1 MALILET
8 EHVQLPNYFKG
19 ITETEKQLD
28 PTNIKILTAMWK
40 HGPRNLLEISR
51 RTRLPFTSVYHRVA
65 KLEGKT
71 GRVAYVM
78 PETSQL
84 GLVRVVVLAAAT
96 PGCEETVEKA
106 LQIPN
111 LWRFINPSEGNYTT
125 ISAHAV
131 PVKYLKQFNGYLRN
145 LVETG
150 LITRFKVIYT
160 SDSRSNFPNFEY
172 YDPRSKRWSFTWTR
186 WLEGVKKQTV
196 DETIGDP
203 EDYRMVVDA
212 KDLLIVK
219 ELEKNAR
226 KPLADISPMLRMS
239 VTAVKYRYDKLVNS
253 GVTEEYALDVHA
265 FPVEISAYHEVMLN
279 FASNQKMNRF
289 YSFLGQLP
297 FVLSVAKVLKQNSLL
312 VRTYIPETQL
322 MNMFTFFSQ
331 LTNAGFLTSYSSL
344 RLNFAGRKTQTISY
358 ELYDDE
364 NGWVVNLEKWASELT
379 KLVRKR
385 SVVMARVKP
394 HTRSS
399 II

>member
-1 MALILET
+1 LET

-19 ITETEKQLD
+19 ITETGKQLD

-78 PETSQL
+78 PETSKL
-84 GLVRVVVLAAAT
+84 GLLRVVVLAAAT

-111 LWRFINPSEGNYTT
+111 LWRFINPSEGNYST

-131 PVKYLKQFNGYLRN
+131 PVKYLKQFNKYIRK

-150 LITRFKVIYT
+150 LITRFKIIYT
-160 SDSRSNFPNFEY
+160 GDSRPNFPNFEY
-172 YDPRSKRWSFTWTR
+172 YDPGSKRWSFKWTQ
-186 WLEGVKKQTV
+186 WLEGVKKQKV
-196 DETIGDP
+196 DRAI
-203 EDYRMVVDA
+203 EDLESYRMFVDV

-226 KPLADISPMLRMS
+226 KPLAEISPMLGLS
-239 VTAVKYRYDKLVNS
+239 VTAVKYRHDKLVSS

-279 FASNQKMNRF
+279 FASSQGMNRF
-289 YSFLGQLP
+289 CSFLGQLP
-297 FVLSVAKVLKQNSLL
+297 FVLSVAKVLKRNALL

-322 MNMFTFFSQ
+322 MNMFTFLSQ

-364 NGWVVNLEKWASELT
+364 NGWMVNLERCASELT

-385 SVVMARVKP
+385 TVVMARVKP
-394 HTRSS
+394 RTNSS
-399 II
+399 I